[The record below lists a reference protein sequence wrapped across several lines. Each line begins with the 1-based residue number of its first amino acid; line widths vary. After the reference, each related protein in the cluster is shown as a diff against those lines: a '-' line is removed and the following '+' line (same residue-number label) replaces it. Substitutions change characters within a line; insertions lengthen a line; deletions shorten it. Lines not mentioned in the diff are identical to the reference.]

1 MVALNMMYADY
12 SEVAKKFGADKPEF
26 YTCMAKAFLED
37 PDAGEGK
44 LAKYMEH
51 IPKG

>member
-1 MVALNMMYADY
+1 MMCTD
-12 SEVAKKFGADKPEF
+12 STEVARKFGTDKPEF

-44 LAKYMEH
+44 LAKYMDV
-51 IPKG
+51 IPE